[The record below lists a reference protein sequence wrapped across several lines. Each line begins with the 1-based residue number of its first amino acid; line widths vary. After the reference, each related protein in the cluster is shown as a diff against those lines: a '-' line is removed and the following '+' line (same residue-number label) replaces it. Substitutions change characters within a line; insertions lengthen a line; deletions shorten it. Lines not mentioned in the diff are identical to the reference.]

1 MEIHK
6 SVNLNKFLIFSYC
19 FAFLVYL
26 IVGLTPA
33 EAAHYDIIAK
43 VEIPRI
49 GLVSDVAD
57 AKIENR
63 ELKTPESVVGSFS
76 HNENKIFLFGHVGGV
91 FKNLANLQ
99 IGDEIIYESMIYYV
113 ESMIEEE
120 KSMINMNEILKAE
133 DEKTLVVMTCAGEDL
148 GNGDSTH
155 RLIVTAKA

>member
-43 VEIPRI
+43 VEIPRV

-91 FKNLANLQ
+91 LKNLANLQ
-99 IGDEIIYESMIYYV
+99 IGDEIIYE
-113 ESMIEEE
+113 
-120 KSMINMNEILKAE
+120 SMINMNEILKAE